1 MKTKIGQWAIRKQG
15 QSPGGVLA
23 RRGESRFLRF
33 LLACQLVGLLACGL
47 VFAGTEGIQTDTQAD
62 ILRKLTVPAGGSI
75 EIKNSNGQTIVTIAS
90 DGTLNIA
97 AGSSYKIGGSNL
109 DASDVGA
116 VGQSGTQTITG
127 TLIIK

>member
-1 MKTKIGQWAIRKQG
+1 MKKSEVRSQNAI
-15 QSPGGVLA
+15 L
-23 RRGESRFLRF
+23 FF
-33 LLACQLVGLLACGL
+33 FLACQLVSLLACGL
-47 VFAGTEGIQTDTQAD
+47 ASAGTEGIQTDTQAD

-75 EIKNSNGQTIVTIAS
+75 EIKNSDGQTVVTIAS